1 MVLIIDNLIFVNRF
15 LVVASCVLAL
25 SACGGSSSQL
35 DTDTNTTQIT
45 VAASFYPIEEI
56 VRQVG
61 GTHVDIVELTPSG
74 QGAHDVQLTAKQLT
88 VLSSASAVFYISDG
102 FQPDVEKAVAS
113 LPGSVI
119 PVDLLQSVTLLD
131 VVAQLDGTEGET
143 DGEVLASGKDPHVWL
158 DPANMI
164 AMTTAVADALSQL
177 SPELSTQFNA
187 AAKSYIAELQ
197 TLGSEIDTQLAACE
211 SRVLL
216 TSHRAFAYFAKR
228 ANIRQVAIAGVNP
241 EEEPSAKSLEAIA
254 NFAKDNAVST
264 IFFETLLPAD
274 LAKTLADKVG
284 ASADLLD
291 PIEGISNA
299 DIAAGASYISIQR
312 DNLSRIVEG
321 LRCS

>member
-1 MVLIIDNLIFVNRF
+1 
-15 LVVASCVLAL
+15 
-25 SACGGSSSQL
+25 
-35 DTDTNTTQIT
+35 

-61 GTHVDIVELTPSG
+61 GTHVNVVELTPAG
-74 QGAHDVQLTAKQLT
+74 QGAHDVQLTAKQLN

-102 FQPDVEKAVAS
+102 FQPEVEKAVAS
-113 LPGSVI
+113 LPGSVV

-131 VVAQLDGTEGET
+131 VVAHLDGTQGET

-164 AMTTAVADALSQL
+164 AMTAAVADALSQL
-177 SPELSTQFNA
+177 SPEFSTQFNA

-197 TLGSEIDTQLAACE
+197 TLGSEIDAQLANCE
-211 SRVLL
+211 SRILV
-216 TSHRAFAYFAKR
+216 TSHRAFAYLAKR

-254 NFAKDNAVST
+254 TFAEANSVNT

-284 ASADLLD
+284 ATADLLD
-291 PIEGISNA
+291 PVEGISST
-299 DIAAGASYISIQR
+299 DIAGGASYNSIQR
-312 DNLSRIVEG
+312 DNLSRLVKG

>member
-1 MVLIIDNLIFVNRF
+1 MVLIIDTINPVKRF
-15 LVVASCVLAL
+15 LAVASLVLGL
-25 SACGGSSSQL
+25 SACSSSSSHA
-35 DTDTNTTQIT
+35 DENNAQIT

-56 VRQVG
+56 ARRVG
-61 GTHVDIVELTPSG
+61 GTYIDVVELTPAG

-113 LPGSVI
+113 LPSKVI
-119 PVDLLQSVTLLD
+119 PVDLLQTVTLLD

-164 AMTTAVADALSQL
+164 AMTTAVADSLSQL
-177 SPELSTQFNA
+177 KPEFATEFNA

-197 TLGSEIDTQLAACE
+197 ALGSEIDTKLATCE
-211 SRVLL
+211 SRALV
-216 TSHRAFAYFAKR
+216 TSHRAFAYLAKR
-228 ANIRQVAIAGVNP
+228 ANVRQVAIAGVNP

-254 NFAKDNAVST
+254 AFAKANKVST

-284 ASADLLD
+284 ATADLLD
-291 PIEGISNA
+291 PIEGISSEDLA
-299 DIAAGASYISIQR
+299 SGASYISIQR
-312 DNLSRIVEG
+312 DNLSRIAKG

>member
-1 MVLIIDNLIFVNRF
+1 MVLIIDNLILVNRF
-15 LVVASCVLAL
+15 LTVASLVLAL
-25 SACGGSSSQL
+25 SACGSSSSQV
-35 DTDTNTTQIT
+35 DAIKTQIT

-61 GTHVDIVELTPSG
+61 GTHVNVVELTPAG
-74 QGAHDVQLTAKQLT
+74 EGAHDVQLTAKQLT

-102 FQPDVEKAVAS
+102 FQPEVEKAVAS
-113 LPGSVI
+113 LPGSVV

-131 VVAQLDGTEGET
+131 VVAQLGGTEGET

-177 SPELSTQFNA
+177 SPEFSTQFNA

-197 TLGSEIDTQLAACE
+197 TLGNEIDSRLATCE
-211 SRVLL
+211 SRVLV
-216 TSHRAFAYFAKR
+216 TSHRAFAYLAKR

-284 ASADLLD
+284 ATADLLD
-291 PIEGISNA
+291 PVEGISST
-299 DIAAGASYISIQR
+299 DIAAGASYIFIQR
-312 DNLSRIVEG
+312 DNLSRLVKG

>member
-1 MVLIIDNLIFVNRF
+1 MVLIIDNLVLVNRF
-15 LVVASCVLAL
+15 LAVASLVLAL
-25 SACGGSSSQL
+25 SACGGSSSQV
-35 DTDTNTTQIT
+35 DAHNTQIT

-61 GTHVDIVELTPSG
+61 GTHVNVVELTPAG

-113 LPGSVI
+113 LPDTVI
-119 PVDLLQSVTLLD
+119 PIDLLQSVTLLD
-131 VVAQLDGTEGET
+131 VVAQLNGTEGET

-164 AMTTAVADALSQL
+164 AMTKAVADALSQL
-177 SPELSTQFNA
+177 SPDFSAQFNA

-197 TLGSEIDTQLAACE
+197 TLGNEIDTELATCE
-211 SRVLL
+211 SRVLV
-216 TSHRAFAYFAKR
+216 TSHRAFAYLAKR
-228 ANIRQVAIAGVNP
+228 ANLRQVAIAGVNP
-241 EEEPSAKSLEAIA
+241 EEEPSAKSLEVIA
-254 NFAKDNAVST
+254 NFAKTNAVST

-284 ASADLLD
+284 ATADLLD
-291 PIEGISNA
+291 PVEGISSA
-299 DIAAGASYISIQR
+299 DIAAGASYVSIQR
-312 DNLSRIVEG
+312 DNLSRIVKG

>member
-1 MVLIIDNLIFVNRF
+1 MRMIPIAKIALFAVL
-15 LVVASCVLAL
+15 VASC
-25 SACGGSSSQL
+25 SGTTSSTP
-35 DTDTNTTQIT
+35 DAIT

-56 VRQVG
+56 LRQVG
-61 GTHVDIVELTPSG
+61 GTHVNVVELTPAG
-74 QGAHDVQLTAKQLT
+74 QGAHDVQLTAKQLN

-113 LPGSVI
+113 LPGSVV

-177 SPELSTQFNA
+177 SPEFSAQFNA
-187 AAKSYIAELQ
+187 AAKSYVAELQ
-197 TLGSEIDTQLAACE
+197 TLGTEIDTQLATCE
-211 SRVLL
+211 SRVLV
-216 TSHRAFAYFAKR
+216 TSHRAFAYLAKR
-228 ANIRQVAIAGVNP
+228 ANLRQVAIAGVNP

-254 NFAKDNAVST
+254 AFARANKVST

-284 ASADLLD
+284 AAADLLD
-291 PIEGISNA
+291 PIEGISSEDLA
-299 DIAAGASYISIQR
+299 SGASYLTIQR
-312 DNLSRIVEG
+312 DNLARLQKG
-321 LRCS
+321 LGC

>member
-1 MVLIIDNLIFVNRF
+1 M
-15 LVVASCVLAL
+15 
-25 SACGGSSSQL
+25 
-35 DTDTNTTQIT
+35 
-45 VAASFYPIEEI
+45 
-56 VRQVG
+56 
-61 GTHVDIVELTPSG
+61 
-74 QGAHDVQLTAKQLT
+74 QLTAKQLN

-113 LPGSVI
+113 LPDTVVPI
-119 PVDLLQSVTLLD
+119 DLLQSVSLLD

-177 SPELSTQFNA
+177 SSEFSAQFNA

-197 TLGSEIDTQLAACE
+197 TLGNEIDTELATCE
-211 SRVLL
+211 SRVLV
-216 TSHRAFAYFAKR
+216 TSHRAFAYLAKR
-228 ANIRQVAIAGVNP
+228 ANLRQVAIAGVNP
-241 EEEPSAKSLEAIA
+241 EEEPSAKSLEVIA
-254 NFAKDNAVST
+254 NFAKTNAVST

-284 ASADLLD
+284 ATADLLD
-291 PIEGISNA
+291 PVEGISSA
-299 DIAAGASYISIQR
+299 DIAAGASYVSIQR
-312 DNLSRIVEG
+312 DNLSRVVKG

>member
-1 MVLIIDNLIFVNRF
+1 MVLIIDIIIPVKRF
-15 LVVASCVLAL
+15 LVVASCLLAL
-25 SACGGSSSQL
+25 SACGSSSSQS
-35 DTDTNTTQIT
+35 DTNTARIT
-45 VAASFYPIEEI
+45 VAVSFYPIEEI
-56 VRQVG
+56 LRRVA
-61 GTHVDIVELTPSG
+61 GTYVDVVELTPAG
-74 QGAHDVQLTAKQLT
+74 QGAHDVQLTAKQLN

-113 LPGSVI
+113 LPKSVI
-119 PVDLLQSVTLLD
+119 PVDLLQTVTLLD
-131 VVAQLDGTEGET
+131 VVAQLGGTEGET

-177 SPELSTQFNA
+177 SPNFATQFST

-197 TLGSEIDTQLAACE
+197 TLGTEIDTKLATCE
-211 SRVLL
+211 SRALV
-216 TSHRAFAYFAKR
+216 TSHRAFAYLAKR
-228 ANIRQVAIAGVNP
+228 ANLRQVAIAGVNP

-254 NFAKDNAVST
+254 SFAKANKVST

-284 ASADLLD
+284 ATADLLD
-291 PIEGISNA
+291 PIEGISSNDLA
-299 DIAAGASYISIQR
+299 SGASYLTVQR
-312 DNLSRIVEG
+312 DNLARITKG

>member
-1 MVLIIDNLIFVNRF
+1 MVLIIDTIVSVKRF
-15 LVVASCVLAL
+15 LAVASCVLAL
-25 SACGGSSSQL
+25 SACSSSLSQV
-35 DTDTNTTQIT
+35 DTDSNQIT

-56 VRQVG
+56 LRQVG
-61 GTHVDIVELTPSG
+61 GTYVNVVELTPAG

-102 FQPDVEKAVAS
+102 FQPDVEKAVDS
-113 LPGSVI
+113 LPSNVV
-119 PVDLLQSVTLLD
+119 PVDLLQTVTLLD

-164 AMTTAVADALSQL
+164 AMTTAVADSLSQL
-177 SPELSTQFNA
+177 KPEFATEFSA
-187 AAKSYIAELQ
+187 ASKSYIAELQ
-197 TLGSEIDTQLAACE
+197 ELGSEIDTTLATCE
-211 SRVLL
+211 SRALV
-216 TSHRAFAYFAKR
+216 TSHRAFAYLAKR
-228 ANIRQVAIAGVNP
+228 ADIRQVAIAGVNP

-254 NFAKDNAVST
+254 TFAKANKVST

-284 ASADLLD
+284 ATADLLD
-291 PIEGISNA
+291 PVEGISSKHLA
-299 DIAAGASYISIQR
+299 SGASYVTIQR
-312 DNLSRIVEG
+312 DNLARIVKG

>member
-1 MVLIIDNLIFVNRF
+1 MIPIAKIALFAVL
-15 LVVASCVLAL
+15 VASC
-25 SACGGSSSQL
+25 SGTTSSTP
-35 DTDTNTTQIT
+35 DAIT

-56 VRQVG
+56 LRQIG
-61 GTHVDIVELTPSG
+61 GTHVNVVELTPTG
-74 QGAHDVQLTAKQLT
+74 QGAHDVQLTAKQLN

-113 LPGSVI
+113 LPGSVV

-177 SPELSTQFNA
+177 SPEFSAQFNA
-187 AAKSYIAELQ
+187 AAKSYVAELQ
-197 TLGSEIDTQLAACE
+197 TLGTEIDTKLATCE
-211 SRVLL
+211 SRALV
-216 TSHRAFAYFAKR
+216 TSHRAFAYLAKR
-228 ANIRQVAIAGVNP
+228 ANLRQVAIAGVNP
-241 EEEPSAKSLEAIA
+241 EEEPSAKNLEVIA
-254 NFAKDNAVST
+254 DFAKTNVVST
-264 IFFETLLPAD
+264 IFFETLIPAD

-284 ASADLLD
+284 ATADLLD
-291 PIEGISNA
+291 PIEGISSA
-299 DIAAGASYISIQR
+299 DIAAGASYVSIQR
-312 DNLSRIVEG
+312 DNLSRIVKG

>member
-1 MVLIIDNLIFVNRF
+1 MILIIGIVHHMKRFIALISITI
-15 LVVASCVLAL
+15 AMT
-25 SACGGSSSQL
+25 ACGSSSSQP
-35 DTDTNTTQIT
+35 DAQKDVIS

-56 VRQVG
+56 VRRVG
-61 GTHVDIVELTPSG
+61 GTYVSVVGLTPVG
-74 QGAHDVQLTAKQLT
+74 EGAHDVQLTAKNLDALT
-88 VLSSASAVFYISDG
+88 NASAVYYISDG

-113 LPGSVI
+113 LPNSVV
-119 PVDLLQSVTLLD
+119 PVDLLQTVTLLD

-158 DPANMI
+158 DPANMV
-164 AMTTAVADALSQL
+164 AMTTAVADSLSQL
-177 SPELSTQFNA
+177 KPEFATEFSA

-197 TLGSEIDTQLAACE
+197 SLGTEIDTKLATCE
-211 SRVLL
+211 SRVLV
-216 TSHRAFAYFAKR
+216 TSHRAFAYLAKR

-254 NFAKDNAVST
+254 SFARANKVST

-284 ASADLLD
+284 ATPDLLD
-291 PIEGISNA
+291 PVEGISSA
-299 DIAAGASYISIQR
+299 DIASGASYISIQR
-312 DNLSRIVEG
+312 DNLSRLVKG

>member
-1 MVLIIDNLIFVNRF
+1 MVLIIDTIVLVKRF
-15 LVVASCVLAL
+15 LAVASCVLAL
-25 SACGGSSSQL
+25 SACGGSSSQV
-35 DTDTNTTQIT
+35 DTDSTQIT

-56 VRQVG
+56 VRQIG
-61 GTHVDIVELTPSG
+61 GIHVNVVELTPAG
-74 QGAHDVQLTAKQLT
+74 QGAHDVQLTAKQLA

-113 LPGSVI
+113 LPNKVVPI
-119 PVDLLQSVTLLD
+119 DLLQSATLLD

-164 AMTTAVADALSQL
+164 AMTTAVVDALSQL
-177 SPELSTQFNA
+177 SPEFSTQFSA
-187 AAKSYIAELQ
+187 AAKSYIVQLQ
-197 TLGSEIDTQLAACE
+197 TLGAEIDTKLARCE
-211 SRVLL
+211 SRALV
-216 TSHRAFAYFAKR
+216 TSHRAFAYLAKR

-254 NFAKDNAVST
+254 TFARANKVDT

-274 LAKTLADKVG
+274 LAMTLADKVG
-284 ASADLLD
+284 ATADLLD
-291 PIEGISNA
+291 PIEGISSDDLA
-299 DIAAGASYISIQR
+299 SGASYLTVQR
-312 DNLSRIVEG
+312 DNLSRIAKG

>member
-1 MVLIIDNLIFVNRF
+1 MVLIIDTINPVKRF
-15 LVVASCVLAL
+15 LAVASLVLGL
-25 SACGGSSSQL
+25 SACSSSSSHA
-35 DTDTNTTQIT
+35 DENNAQIT

-56 VRQVG
+56 ARRVG
-61 GTHVDIVELTPSG
+61 GTYIDVVELTPAG

-113 LPGSVI
+113 LPSKVI
-119 PVDLLQSVTLLD
+119 PVDLLQTVTLLD

-164 AMTTAVADALSQL
+164 AMTTAVADSLSQL
-177 SPELSTQFNA
+177 KPEFATEFNA

-197 TLGSEIDTQLAACE
+197 ALGSEIDTKLARCE
-211 SRVLL
+211 SRALV
-216 TSHRAFAYFAKR
+216 TSHRAFAYLAKR
-228 ANIRQVAIAGVNP
+228 ANVRQVAIAGVNP

-254 NFAKDNAVST
+254 AFAKANKVST

-284 ASADLLD
+284 ATADLLD
-291 PIEGISNA
+291 PIEGISSEDLA
-299 DIAAGASYISIQR
+299 SGASYISIQR
-312 DNLSRIVEG
+312 DNLSRIAKG

>member
-1 MVLIIDNLIFVNRF
+1 MVLIMDNLILVNRF
-15 LVVASCVLAL
+15 LAVASLVLAL
-25 SACGGSSSQL
+25 SACGGSSSQV
-35 DTDTNTTQIT
+35 DTNKTQIT

-61 GTHVDIVELTPSG
+61 GTHVSVIELTPAG

-88 VLSSASAVFYISDG
+88 VLSTSAAVLYISDG
-102 FQPDVEKAVAS
+102 FQPEVEKAVAS
-113 LPGSVI
+113 LPGSVV
-119 PVDLLQSVTLLD
+119 PVELLQSVTLLD

-177 SPELSTQFNA
+177 SPEFSTQFNA
-187 AAKSYIAELQ
+187 AAQSYIAELQ
-197 TLGSEIDTQLAACE
+197 TLGSEIDAQLANCE
-211 SRVLL
+211 SRVLV
-216 TSHRAFAYFAKR
+216 TSHRAFAYLAKR

-254 NFAKDNAVST
+254 SFAEAHSVST

-284 ASADLLD
+284 ATADLLD
-291 PIEGISNA
+291 PVEGISSA
-299 DIAAGASYISIQR
+299 DIASGASYISIQR
-312 DNLSRIVEG
+312 DNLSRLVKG

>member
-1 MVLIIDNLIFVNRF
+1 MRIIPIAKIALLAAVIT
-15 LVVASCVLAL
+15 SC
-25 SACGGSSSQL
+25 SGTSSSTSSEPAAT
-35 DTDTNTTQIT
+35 TDSIT

-56 VRQVG
+56 VRRVG
-61 GTHVDIVELTPSG
+61 GTDVNVVELTPAG

-113 LPGSVI
+113 LPNSVVL
-119 PVDLLQSVTLLD
+119 VDLLQSVTLLD
-131 VVAQLDGTEGET
+131 VVAQLDGTEGKT

-177 SPELSTQFNA
+177 RPEVSTQFNT

-211 SRVLL
+211 SRVLV

-291 PIEGISNA
+291 PIEGISSA

-312 DNLSRIVEG
+312 DNLSRIVKG